1 MVLTRTFTYS
11 IFHKKMISSRVV
23 HSIFHKKKG
32 NSVNALHILKWMACL
47 AAIFPILS
55 LGGCKSYPALNPD
68 EKYISHDY
76 LVGPGDN
83 VDVIVWRNPEVS
95 MAVPVRPD
103 GKITTPLVEDLPA
116 SGKTSTQLARDIE
129 QALSKYIQQPVVTVV
144 VTEFI
149 GPYTEQIRVVGEAAK
164 PQALPYR
171 EQMTLMD
178 VLIEVGGMTDFAA
191 GNKARIIR
199 NVDGKQQQFS
209 VRLDDLIRDGDISAN
224 VPMRQG
230 DVLVIPESFF

>member
-1 MVLTRTFTYS
+1 
-11 IFHKKMISSRVV
+11 
-23 HSIFHKKKG
+23 
-32 NSVNALHILKWMACL
+32 VNILHISKRLVL
-47 AAIFPILS
+47 VAAILPVLS
-55 LGGCKSYPALNPD
+55 LGGCKTYPTLSPD

-76 LVGPGDN
+76 VIGPGDN

-103 GKITTPLVEDLPA
+103 GKITTPLVEDLHA

-144 VTEFI
+144 VTEFV
-149 GPYTEQIRVVGEAAK
+149 GPYTEQIRVLGEAAK

-171 EQMTLMD
+171 EEMTLMD